1 MKGEE
6 IYRKEIYRKDDAQT
20 EGANNLNLLISYCWA
35 QGYVLIKNYNLIQWE
50 KWNNLTFEQNHNSDN
65 YLTEAIWL

>member
-20 EGANNLNLLISYCWA
+20 EGANNLNLLISYC
-35 QGYVLIKNYNLIQWE
+35 
-50 KWNNLTFEQNHNSDN
+50 
-65 YLTEAIWL
+65 